1 MIFLKDNSSSIAKE
15 RLKLMMESD
24 TLEYS
29 ASDISRLK
37 KEISALVSRYFDIS
51 ADMFEVKITL
61 KQKNVLQQCRFYEGP
76 H

>member
-1 MIFLKDNSSSIAKE
+1 MIFHKEDSSSIAKE

-29 ASDISRLK
+29 ANDISQLK
-37 KEISALVSRYFDIS
+37 KEISALVSRYFKIS

-61 KQKNVLQQCRFYEGP
+61 KQNKKRV
-76 H
+76 

>member
-1 MIFLKDNSSSIAKE
+1 MIFHKEDSSSIAKE
-15 RLKLMMESD
+15 RLRLMMESD

-37 KEISALVSRYFDIS
+37 KEISSLVSRYFDVS

-61 KQKNVLQQCRFYEGP
+61 KQNKKRV
-76 H
+76 

>member
-1 MIFLKDNSSSIAKE
+1 MIFHKENSSSIAKE

-37 KEISALVSRYFDIS
+37 KEISVLVSRYFDVS

-61 KQKNVLQQCRFYEGP
+61 KQNKKRA
-76 H
+76 

>member
-1 MIFLKDNSSSIAKE
+1 MIFHKENSSSIAKE

-37 KEISALVSRYFDIS
+37 KEISSLVSRYFDVS

-61 KQKNVLQQCRFYEGP
+61 KQNKKRV
-76 H
+76 

>member
-1 MIFLKDNSSSIAKE
+1 MIFHKENSSSIAKE

-29 ASDISRLK
+29 ANDISRLK
-37 KEISALVSRYFDIS
+37 KEISNLVSRYFDLS

-61 KQKNVLQQCRFYEGP
+61 KQKKKRV
-76 H
+76 

>member
-1 MIFLKDNSSSIAKE
+1 MIFHKENSSSIAKE
-15 RLKLMMESD
+15 RLKVMMESD

-37 KEISALVSRYFDIS
+37 KEISTLVSRYFDVS

-61 KQKNVLQQCRFYEGP
+61 KQNKKRV
-76 H
+76 

>member
-1 MIFLKDNSSSIAKE
+1 MIFHKEDSSSIAKE

-29 ASDISRLK
+29 SNDISRLK
-37 KEISALVSRYFDIS
+37 KEISTLVSRYFDIS

-61 KQKNVLQQCRFYEGP
+61 KQNKKRV
-76 H
+76 

>member
-1 MIFLKDNSSSIAKE
+1 MIFHKNIFHKENSSSIAKE
-15 RLKLMMESD
+15 RLKIMMESD

-61 KQKNVLQQCRFYEGP
+61 KQNKKRA
-76 H
+76 

>member
-1 MIFLKDNSSSIAKE
+1 MIFHKENSSSIAKE

-29 ASDISRLK
+29 ANDISRLK
-37 KEISALVSRYFDIS
+37 KEISNLVSRYFDLS

-61 KQKNVLQQCRFYEGP
+61 RQKKKRV
-76 H
+76 

>member
-1 MIFLKDNSSSIAKE
+1 MIFHKNDSSSIAKE

-37 KEISALVSRYFDIS
+37 TEISNLVSRYFEVS
-51 ADMFEVKITL
+51 ADMFEIKITL
-61 KQKNVLQQCRFYEGP
+61 KQNKKRV
-76 H
+76 

>member
-1 MIFLKDNSSSIAKE
+1 MIFYKEDSSSIAKE

-37 KEISALVSRYFDIS
+37 KEISNLVSRYFALS

-61 KQKNVLQQCRFYEGP
+61 KQKKKRV
-76 H
+76 

>member
-1 MIFLKDNSSSIAKE
+1 MKFCKNDASMIAKE

-29 ASDISRLK
+29 STDISRLK
-37 KEISALVSRYFDIS
+37 KEISNLVSRYFDIS

-61 KQKNVLQQCRFYEGP
+61 KQDKKRV
-76 H
+76 